1 MYILKIENRNS
12 NKSEK
17 SDDVLWFKWV
27 YDQWVE
33 KKTVKPSH
41 HFSHHSS
48 FYTSI
53 KFLTHTTPTEKHVVW
68 PILFVIRLFFR
79 NIIFQNFRWNKKD
92 LKILQMGIRVKIY
105 EDFNCKSTELKNNLD
120 YLSYKSY
127 GLYGP
132 CGASSLPNW
141 KFFGSCFHTLCAH
154 YGANWLELLKGC

>member
-1 MYILKIENRNS
+1 MHQLKILNRNS

-68 PILFVIRLFFR
+68 PILFVIRLV
-79 NIIFQNFRWNKKD
+79 FQSFQIQNYKWNKKD
-92 LKILQMGIRVKIY
+92 LKFVQMGIMIRIFQFQKY
-105 EDFNCKSTELKNNLD
+105 RAKNILN
-120 YLSYKSY
+120 YLSYNSY
-127 GLYGP
+127 GPNGP